1 MIDDANV
8 STDAVNVGT
17 VVKVLFVE
25 DGDEE
30 EYTIVGARESD
41 PMSNKISNECPMG
54 AALLG
59 HKMGETVSVD
69 APDGAY
75 QLKILGIRR

>member
-1 MIDDANV
+1 MLAIINAELVMKNHFIPE
-8 STDAVNVGT
+8 A
-17 VVKVLFVE
+17 VLFVE

-41 PMSNKISNECPMG
+41 PINNKISNECPMG
-54 AALLG
+54 TALLG
-59 HKMGETVSVD
+59 HIVGETVSVD
-69 APDGAY
+69 APDGTY